1 MHCGKSVL
9 RAGLPFLAMQGG
21 GKGSKGA
28 GPFAGMDPKL
38 AAEAEK
44 MWKQLDD
51 MSTSDPAVQIPRPP
65 D

>member
-1 MHCGKSVL
+1 M
-9 RAGLPFLAMQGG
+9 PFLAMQRG
-21 GKGSKGA
+21 GKGPNGA

>member
-1 MHCGKSVL
+1 
-9 RAGLPFLAMQGG
+9 MQGG